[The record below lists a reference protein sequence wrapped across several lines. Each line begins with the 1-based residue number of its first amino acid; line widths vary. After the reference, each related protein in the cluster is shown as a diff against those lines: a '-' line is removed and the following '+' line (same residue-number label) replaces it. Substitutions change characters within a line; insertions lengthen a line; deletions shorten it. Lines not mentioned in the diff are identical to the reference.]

1 MSCDR
6 NTVFRFCSCT
16 DFFFAE
22 FSQLL
27 FEPMKI
33 GSIKISCAK
42 ELPREGSIAHPT
54 LLVLIQLP
62 AVYFWC
68 FLVLALEQHVYFFF
82 LTLNTFS
89 ISFCSVN
96 ILESVYQ
103 KRKKWSQWTKDISSI
118 LLNFLISDQ
127 QFRAN
132 LGHLKGKEK
141 WICWRKFHTINNIFS
156 ILYIVRWVHR
166 DFVTADK
173 VG

>member
-1 MSCDR
+1 MSCGR
-6 NTVFRFCSCT
+6 STAFILCSCT

-22 FSQLL
+22 FAQLL

-68 FLVLALEQHVYFFF
+68 FLVLVLEQHVYFFF

-96 ILESVYQ
+96 ILESAYQ
-103 KRKKWSQWTKDISSI
+103 KREKWSQWTNDISSI
-118 LLNFLISDQ
+118 LLNFLMSDQ

-132 LGHLKGKEK
+132 LDQRRPKNKEK
-141 WICWRKFHTINNIFS
+141 
-156 ILYIVRWVHR
+156 
-166 DFVTADK
+166 
-173 VG
+173 